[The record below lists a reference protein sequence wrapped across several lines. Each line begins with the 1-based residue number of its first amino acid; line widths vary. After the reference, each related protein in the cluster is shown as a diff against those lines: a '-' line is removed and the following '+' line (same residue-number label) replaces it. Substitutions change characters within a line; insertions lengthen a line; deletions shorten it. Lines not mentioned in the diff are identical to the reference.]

1 MPVKINTTSLPTS
14 PLELLR
20 SGSEHPRD
28 KELSFETE
36 LMEQQSEGVSHE
48 EMEAMLRK
56 IDEQAAR
63 LSKTPTYDELKEY
76 RTLIKNFVGAA
87 VSNMYEVHTSA
98 GWDRMGRQRVYT
110 TVRKIDRKLEDMAER
125 IRLGQSDQ
133 LDVIA
138 AHDAIRGMLVDIF
151 M

>member
-1 MPVKINTTSLPTS
+1 MPVKINTTAMPAS

-20 SGSEHPRD
+20 GTSEHPRD

-48 EMEAMLRK
+48 EMETMLRK

-125 IRLGQSDQ
+125 IRLGQSEQ

>member
-1 MPVKINTTSLPTS
+1 MAVKISGSAMPAS

-20 SGSEHPRD
+20 GTSEHPRD

-48 EMEAMLRK
+48 EMEAMLKK

-63 LSKTPTYDELKEY
+63 LSRTPTYDELKEY

-87 VSNMYEVHTSA
+87 VSSMYEVHTSA

-125 IRLGQSDQ
+125 IRLGQSEQ

>member
-1 MPVKINTTSLPTS
+1 MPVKISSAGMPAS
-14 PLELLR
+14 PFELLR
-20 SGSEHPRD
+20 GTSEYPHD

-36 LMEQQSEGVSHE
+36 LMEQQAEGVSHE
-48 EMEAMLRK
+48 EMEAMLKK

-63 LSKTPTYDELKEY
+63 LSRTPTYDELKGY

-87 VSNMYEVHTSA
+87 VSSMYEVHTSA

>member
-1 MPVKINTTSLPTS
+1 MAVKIGSAGLPSS

-20 SGSEHPRD
+20 STSDHPRD

-48 EMEAMLRK
+48 EMEAMLKK

-63 LSKTPTYDELKEY
+63 LGRTPTYDELKEY

-87 VSNMYEVHTSA
+87 VSGMYEVHTSS
-98 GWDRMGRQRVYT
+98 GWDRMGRRRVYT
-110 TVRKIDRKLEDMAER
+110 TVRKIDNKLEEMAEK
-125 IRLGQSDQ
+125 IRLGQSEQ

-138 AHDAIRGMLVDIF
+138 AHDAIRGMLVDLF